1 MGEISQETVEKYLE
15 ANPQFAKEY
24 FNRKLQ
30 VEVPSGG
37 AQAPASASFPGR
49 TLAEEAALYL
59 ELLAPWHLPGLAWH
73 RPGGLKV
80 SLSGVEGPW
89 RAVLPA
95 DAPGSLWTLG
105 LEPQHPKC
113 N

>member
-30 VEVPSGG
+30 VEAPSGG
-37 AQAPASASFPGR
+37 AQAPASASFPGQ

-59 ELLAPWHLPGLAWH
+59 ELPW
-73 RPGGLKV
+73 
-80 SLSGVEGPW
+80 
-89 RAVLPA
+89 
-95 DAPGSLWTLG
+95 
-105 LEPQHPKC
+105 
-113 N
+113 